1 MSEFRRPALLL
12 CALTLGLTGLAACS
26 DDSGDAKAAPPATA
40 EEIPGTKEKKIT
52 LTEQAAQRIGLETTT
67 VQAGAGGHTV
77 IPSSAL
83 YYIAEGTAWTYVS
96 TGPLQYVRTKVSVD
110 KFDGDDVLLSD
121 GPEAGTEIVSIGAA
135 LLYGVETG
143 IK

>member
-12 CALTLGLTGLAACS
+12 CALAFGITGLAACS
-26 DDSGDAKAAPPATA
+26 DDAGDAKAAPPAIA
-40 EEIPGTKEKKIT
+40 EEIPGAKEKKIT
-52 LTEQAAQRIGLETTT
+52 LTEKAAERIGLETTT
-67 VQAGAGGHTV
+67 VQTGAGGRTV

-83 YYIAEGTAWTYVS
+83 YFAPEGTAWTYVN
-96 TGPLQYVRTKVSVD
+96 TGPLQFLREKVQVD
-110 KFDGDDVLLSD
+110 KFDGDSVILTD